1 MKNRLIQFHGSSSF
15 HSLSQNIPFYQSTT
29 TPLKP
34 YLGKGICKIS
44 HSIALYNSP
53 IIRTE
58 SGKNKTVAHKKPKL
72 LLLSFLFVHFF
83 KQQVSEHT
91 RIFSDGH
98 KEHFNCFSTALSWPG
113 IIPRNLQN
121 FPIESGV
128 FIYSYLCREGTILNF
143 WNLNVMSNPY
153 VWPPDNEDDWIILKC
168 QWRLMKFRENQGYE
182 TLVLPLLRACEVVA

>member
-1 MKNRLIQFHGSSSF
+1 M
-15 HSLSQNIPFYQSTT
+15 QNFPQYCIVQQRHNTD
-29 TPLKP
+29 
-34 YLGKGICKIS
+34 GKRKKQNGCTQQ
-44 HSIALYNSP
+44 
-53 IIRTE
+53 TE
-58 SGKNKTVAHKKPKL
+58 IVAVVVA
-72 LLLSFLFVHFF
+72 FLFFFF

-143 WNLNVMSNPY
+143 WNLNLMSNPY
-153 VWPPDNEDDWIILKC
+153 AWPPDNENDWIILKC
-168 QWRLMKFRENQGYE
+168 LWKLREFRENQGYE
-182 TLVLPLLRACEVVA
+182 TLVLALLQACEVVA